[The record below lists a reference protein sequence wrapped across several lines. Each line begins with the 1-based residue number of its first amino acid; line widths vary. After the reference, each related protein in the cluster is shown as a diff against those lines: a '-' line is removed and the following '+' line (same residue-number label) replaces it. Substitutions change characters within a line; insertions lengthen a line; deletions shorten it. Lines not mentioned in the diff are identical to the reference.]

1 MSREANPC
9 ATSALSARW
18 ASSSLAR
25 ITTRWPLGLKF
36 QGRDEPSLMSI
47 GNVFSLS
54 ATGGLLPDRAINAH
68 TLSNSSCERHRRAGR
83 ADHQHVVP
91 DCLVVDVDS
100 EDGLGSELCGML
112 LQFHECIAHTGCEFV
127 LVRLRAATE
136 DVAHTGGH
144 ILEDVDTEHPLSSHD
159 SQVFRDASALDA
171 GRGRNDH
178 RFLLPWWTVSRS
190 VHPLLLGSSRSRS
203 AMISAISPTKLAGAS
218 KGAAWAA
225 PSIRCALPVGMAAA
239 SDRVRRTMK
248 SGLREP

>member
-100 EDGLGSELCGML
+100 EDGVGSELCGL
-112 LQFHECIAHTGCEFV
+112 LLEFHECIAHTGCEFV
-127 LVRLRAATE
+127 LVGLRATAE
-136 DVAHTGGH
+136 DVAHAGGH
-144 ILEDVDTEHPLSSHD
+144 VLEDVDTENTLSRNHAEI
-159 SQVFRDASALDA
+159 VGDAAALD
-171 GRGRNDH
+171 GRCGRDDH

-190 VHPLLLGSSRSRS
+190 VHPLLRESSRSRS
-203 AMISAISPTKLAGAS
+203 VM
-218 KGAAWAA
+218 
-225 PSIRCALPVGMAAA
+225 V
-239 SDRVRRTMK
+239 
-248 SGLREP
+248 